1 VGIIPDGNRRDA
13 RGDIVEAKHESMAEQ
28 VWPEALVF
36 IALVALMVA
45 EVRDSASLIPQL
57 LKQSRSVIACHDACR
72 CAATI
77 Q

>member
-1 VGIIPDGNRRDA
+1 MGTAVMRAATSSRPSIP
-13 RGDIVEAKHESMAEQ
+13 EQ

-57 LKQSRSVIACHDACR
+57 LKQSRSVIAYHDACR